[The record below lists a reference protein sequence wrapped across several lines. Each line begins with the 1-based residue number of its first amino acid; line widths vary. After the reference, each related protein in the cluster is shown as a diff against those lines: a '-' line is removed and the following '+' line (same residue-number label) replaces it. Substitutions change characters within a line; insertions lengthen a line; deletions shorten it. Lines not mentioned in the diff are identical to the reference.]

1 MTSTPTPTV
10 GPGTPTPSP
19 VTGTPTPTPTVGPG
33 TPTPTPV
40 TETPTPTPTVG
51 PGTPTPTPV
60 VETPTPTPTVGP
72 GTPTPVPEY
81 VLMPNVVEM
90 NYLDAEEYIKG
101 ELAKG
106 GITNITFQIAWL
118 PNTDKEKAGKVI
130 DQNPS
135 AYSKIGLDTQELTVT
150 LYVQD
155 IDTEPKPTVT
165 VTPTGTPVTPTPDPE
180 SQTFEAFVE
189 RLYTVALNRASDP
202 TGKKYWVKKVVD
214 EGATGADCARYFL
227 LDAPEFMNRG
237 LSDED
242 FVETLYKTFFDRESD
257 ASGKRGWVNNLKR
270 GKMTR
275 AEVVNNFIESTEWCN
290 VCATYGVKSGSKYYK
305 ATIASKNAIDFAT
318 RLYTCCLKR
327 DPDASGVKYWS
338 LALTNLE
345 RTGCDAAREFF
356 ESEEFVGK
364 HTDNNE
370 YVKRL
375 YTTFMGREA
384 SDKEIEYW
392 IGEIKAGRRTRRSVM
407 EFFGQSPEF
416 TKICK
421 QYGID
426 RGPI

>member
-1 MTSTPTPTV
+1 
-10 GPGTPTPSP
+10 
-19 VTGTPTPTPTVGPG
+19 
-33 TPTPTPV
+33 
-40 TETPTPTPTVG
+40 
-51 PGTPTPTPV
+51 
-60 VETPTPTPTVGP
+60 
-72 GTPTPVPEY
+72 
-81 VLMPNVVEM
+81 MPDVADK
-90 NYLDAEEYIKG
+90 NYLEAEEIIKE

-106 GITNITFQIAWL
+106 DITDVKFQIAWL
-118 PNTDKEKAGKVI
+118 PNTDEAKAGKVL
-130 DQNPS
+130 DQSPS
-135 AYSKIGLDTQELTVT
+135 AESKIEVGTKDLTVT
-150 LYVQD
+150 LYVL
-155 IDTEPKPTVT
+155 EELN
-165 VTPTGTPVTPTPDPE
+165 TPTPSVAPSPTPGPE
-180 SQTFEAFVE
+180 SQTFEGFVE
-189 RLYTVALNRASDP
+189 RLYTVALNRESDP
-202 TGKKYWVKKVVD
+202 QGKKYWVKKVVD

-237 LSDED
+237 LNDED

-257 ASGKRGWVNNLKR
+257 AAGKRGWVNNLKR

-318 RLYTCCLKR
+318 RLYTCCLMR
-327 DPDASGVKYWS
+327 DPDPSGVQYWS

-356 ESEEFVGK
+356 ESDEFIGK
-364 HTDNNE
+364 HTSDKE

-384 SDKEIEYW
+384 AESEINYW
-392 IGEIKAGRRTRRSVM
+392 ISEISNGKQTRRSVM
-407 EFFGQSPEF
+407 EFFGQSKEF

-426 RGPI
+426 RGTI